1 MIILLLQ
8 QSSKLPLD
16 SSSSYFE
23 KITAES
29 FFSLNNPIVFSIIVI
44 VLIVIIIYLVLKFI
58 IIPMQ
63 KKHLQYQRDAELQ
76 QAQLL
81 AMFAEYD
88 PDPVIRFDY
97 DGVVRIINQLGN
109 EFTEYNSNSRKN
121 VKSLFPELKGVDIQY
136 IIDNEDKYI
145 FTAERGG
152 KHFKFTL
159 TGISKL
165 RIGQIYGTD
174 ITELKEKETQLL
186 RALEKAEESEKLKS
200 YFLSQMSHEI
210 RTPLNAILG
219 FTDVLKH
226 ELGDDVPEELGPV
239 FDSIEKSGRR
249 LYRTID
255 LNLNMSTVLSG
266 GFKLMKQKALIDD
279 SLQPIIL
286 EYRAYA
292 KEKRLIFEYR
302 DLTDRIPYALDVY
315 TFQMIATNIIDNAV
329 KYTREG
335 SIFVE
340 VRILNDET
348 LYFYVRDSGIGMS
361 QDFKNKLFLPFIQ
374 EEMGYSRAYEGNGL
388 GLALCKRLL
397 DLINGSIEVQ
407 SEKGVGS
414 TFIVKIPVNT

>member
-1 MIILLLQ
+1 M
-8 QSSKLPLD
+8 D

-29 FFSLNNPIVFSIIVI
+29 FFSLNNPVVFSVVIIA
-44 VLIVIIIYLVLKFI
+44 LIVTVVFFFLKFVV
-58 IIPMQ
+58 IPMQ

-121 VKSLFPELKGVDIQY
+121 IKSLFPELKGEDIQF
-136 IIDNEDKYI
+136 IIDNEEKYI

-159 TGISKL
+159 TGIPKL

-186 RALEKAEESEKLKS
+186 TALEKAEESEKLKS

-226 ELGDDVPEELGPV
+226 ELGDDVPEELGSV
-239 FDSIEKSGRR
+239 FTSIEKSGRR

-255 LNLNMSTVLSG
+255 LNLNMSTILSG
-266 GFKLMKQKALIDD
+266 GFRVMKQKVIIDD
-279 SLQPIIL
+279 MLQPIVL

-292 KEKRLIFEYR
+292 KEKDLFFEYR
-302 DLTDRIPYALDVY
+302 DLTDRIPYSLDAY
-315 TFQMIATNIIDNAV
+315 TFQLIATNLIDNAV
-329 KYTREG
+329 KYTRTG
-335 SIFVE
+335 KIIVD
-340 VRILNDET
+340 VRILIDDV
-348 LYFYVRDSGIGMS
+348 LYLKVEDSGIGMS
-361 QDFKNKLFLPFIQ
+361 ADFTNKLFLPFIQ

-397 DLINGSIEVQ
+397 DLVNGSIDVQ

>member
-29 FFSLNNPIVFSIIVI
+29 FFSLNNPIVFSVVIIA
-44 VLIVIIIYLVLKFI
+44 LIVTVVFLFLKFVV
-58 IIPMQ
+58 IPMQ

-97 DGVVRIINQLGN
+97 EGVVRIINQLGN

-121 VKSLFPELKGVDIQY
+121 IKSLFPELKGVDIQY
-136 IIDNEDKYI
+136 IIDNEEKYI
-145 FTAERGG
+145 FTATRGS
-152 KHFKFTL
+152 KYFKFTL
-159 TGISKL
+159 TGIPKL

-186 RALEKAEESEKLKS
+186 TALEKAEESEKLKS

-226 ELGDDVPEELGPV
+226 ELGDDVPAELGPV

-255 LNLNMSTVLSG
+255 LNLNMSTILSG
-266 GFKLMKQKALIDD
+266 GFKLLIQKAMIDD
-279 SLQPIIL
+279 TLQPIIL

-292 KEKRLIFEYR
+292 KEKHLIFEYR
-302 DLTDRIPYALDVY
+302 DLTDRIPYSLDVY

-340 VRILNDET
+340 VRILNDEM

-361 QDFKNKLFLPFIQ
+361 LDFKNKLFLPFIQ